1 MPPVSYGRILSLFR
15 PLFNN
20 IYRAMKETPFVSVNS
35 VDPAPRFR
43 AAKAGDAGPCAAF
56 PPDKAGRRIA
66 AMGFPVRFVF
76 NLPDEKSPRPRAL
89 PVRFYAQFVDEIFR
103 ARIPS
108 VSLLYRI
115 SSRRS

>member
-43 AAKAGDAGPCAAF
+43 AAEAGDAGPCAAF

-66 AMGFPVRFVF
+66 AMGFPVRFGDFIKPPGRDRRGISVLSGRGHTRLEKAALVF
-76 NLPDEKSPRPRAL
+76 DSANPFFL
-89 PVRFYAQFVDEIFR
+89 
-103 ARIPS
+103 
-108 VSLLYRI
+108 
-115 SSRRS
+115 